1 MISIQTKKK
10 KFIKKVVFSTVEL
23 YYFPNSLD
31 VFIKVKQYMDDK
43 FNLTSITVQLQV
55 VCVRKEVLSCLKID
69 LSCAILGKVLITCIY
84 LNQKFVDIQQNMI
97 KPFL

>member
-10 KFIKKVVFSTVEL
+10 KFIKKVVSSTVEL

-69 LSCAILGKVLITCIY
+69 LSCDILGKVLVTCIY
-84 LNQKFVDIQQNMI
+84 LNQKFVDIQQNII
-97 KPFL
+97 KPIL